1 MAAHPTCAARRLG
14 VNARTVLARK
24 GTLTPRRSGA
34 PLRAPRR
41 SGKINIATGGSGGMS
56 FEAILLE
63 SIPESQLTP
72 AGAFTQNRGHYR
84 PMEPG

>member
-56 FEAILLE
+56 LRRFAW
-63 SIPESQLTP
+63 SQYP
-72 AGAFTQNRGHYR
+72 KAN
-84 PMEPG
+84 